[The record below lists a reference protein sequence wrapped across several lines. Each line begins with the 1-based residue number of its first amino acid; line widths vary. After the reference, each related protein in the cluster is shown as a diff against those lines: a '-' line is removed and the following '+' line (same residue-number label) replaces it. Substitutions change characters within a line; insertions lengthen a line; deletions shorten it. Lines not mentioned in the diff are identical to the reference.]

1 MTMPGPRSKK
11 NRDALA
17 SDASINA
24 DAPAAAS
31 ASMSV
36 GRTLDV
42 LTLLSVGPRRT
53 LGVTDIASELG
64 LSKAVVHRILT
75 GLRSR
80 ELVHLGLDRRY
91 ALGPGALALGL
102 AYLRNI
108 DVRSIARPEMELLST
123 ELNETSTLSIV
134 VGDKRVYVDQITPP
148 RDVIMSVQVGQSYPL
163 HAGSSSKAILA
174 FAPEEL
180 AARVLERPLEMLTD
194 STVSDA
200 TQLSAE
206 LRDIRKRGYAVSLEE
221 RQPGAGSVAAPLI
234 NHLDEPVGSISVCGP
249 ADRIR
254 LHTSDIIPL
263 VVAAAERI
271 SRLLG
276 QQPPTETVAP

>member
-1 MTMPGPRSKK
+1 MTSAQG
-11 NRDALA
+11 A
-17 SDASINA
+17 SRTGGKVSDGGTERAASSTL
-24 DAPAAAS
+24 S
-31 ASMSV
+31 ASMSIA
-36 GRTLDV
+36 RTLDV
-42 LTLLSVGPRRT
+42 LTLLSVDPRRS
-53 LGVTDIASELG
+53 LGVTDIATEVG

-80 ELVHLGLDRRY
+80 ELVYLGPDRKY

-108 DVRSIARPEMELLST
+108 DVRSIARPEMVQLSAT
-123 ELNETSTLSIV
+123 LNETSTLSIV

-174 FAPEEL
+174 FAGDDL
-180 AARVLERPLEMLTD
+180 SARVLERPLEALTD

-200 TQLSAE
+200 AQLRAE
-206 LRDIRKRGYAVSLEE
+206 LRDIRARGYAVSLEE

-234 NHLDEPVGSISVCGP
+234 NHLNEPIGSISVCGP

-254 LHTSDIIPL
+254 LHTGNIIPL
-263 VVAAAERI
+263 VVAAAQRV
-271 SRLLG
+271 SHMLG
-276 QQPPTETVAP
+276 NEQTLARESG